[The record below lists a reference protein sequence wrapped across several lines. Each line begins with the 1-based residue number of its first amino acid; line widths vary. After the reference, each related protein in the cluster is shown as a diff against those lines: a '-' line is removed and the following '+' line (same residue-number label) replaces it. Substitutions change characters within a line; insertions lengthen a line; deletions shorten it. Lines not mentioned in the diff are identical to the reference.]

1 MKFVNTIVLAILYN
15 ALTVFT
21 VQAAI
26 DEREFPSLEEA
37 MEACTQ
43 EVANIA
49 ASVVGDDTFNSSGC
63 VQNSGL
69 PNTIVAEI
77 RVERLV
83 LQGYFSGVGDR
94 PYCAP
99 FPPYSD
105 TFLLCDNNPVTLHPT
120 AAAVCLITLRRILP
134 VVLNQLLLQLDV
146 RNCSPTRNLDLMM
159 E

>member
-49 ASVVGDDTFNSSGC
+49 ASVVGDDSFICCPIANGSILKS
-63 VQNSGL
+63 VSL
-69 PNTIVAEI
+69 LSNTI
-77 RVERLV
+77 
-83 LQGYFSGVGDR
+83 F
-94 PYCAP
+94 
-99 FPPYSD
+99 F
-105 TFLLCDNNPVTLHPT
+105 
-120 AAAVCLITLRRILP
+120 
-134 VVLNQLLLQLDV
+134 
-146 RNCSPTRNLDLMM
+146 
-159 E
+159 